1 MKIILASNS
10 PRRKE
15 LLRRISKEFETIASN
30 LDENTIKEEQ
40 PEKLVKKLAISK
52 AREVFERVQQNYRE
66 LIVIGGDT
74 VVYFNGKILGKPK
87 SEEDACNMLEE
98 LQNNV
103 NYVYSGLA
111 VIIKKDGKVIEKN
124 DYTKTAVYIKKMTEK
139 EIKEYVKTGEP
150 LDKAGSYAIQGIG
163 GKFIDKIEGSYN
175 NVVGMDTEK
184 LSKYLGED

>member
-1 MKIILASNS
+1 MI
-10 PRRKE
+10 
-15 LLRRISKEFETIASN
+15 
-30 LDENTIKEEQ
+30 
-40 PEKLVKKLAISK
+40 KKLK
-52 AREVFERVQQNYRE
+52 KNENN
-66 LIVIGGDT
+66 
-74 VVYFNGKILGKPK
+74 VYV
-87 SEEDACNMLEE
+87 CLEE
-98 LQNNV
+98 KK
-103 NYVYSGLA
+103 
-111 VIIKKDGKVIEKN
+111 KKDGRVIEKN

>member
-15 LLRRISKEFETIASN
+15 LLRRNSKRIWNSGKQFWRKYNKRRTPREAS
-30 LDENTIKEEQ
+30 
-40 PEKLVKKLAISK
+40 KKLAINK
-52 AREVFERVQQNYRE
+52 AREVFDKVQSNYEE

-87 SEEDACNMLEE
+87 SEEDACDMLKE

-111 VIIKKDGKVIEKN
+111 FIIKKDGKVIEKN

-163 GKFIDKIEGSYN
+163 GKFIDRIEGSYN

-184 LSKYLGED
+184 LAKYLGEN

>member
-1 MKIILASNS
+1 
-10 PRRKE
+10 
-15 LLRRISKEFETIASN
+15 
-30 LDENTIKEEQ
+30 
-40 PEKLVKKLAISK
+40 
-52 AREVFERVQQNYRE
+52 
-66 LIVIGGDT
+66 
-74 VVYFNGKILGKPK
+74 
-87 SEEDACNMLEE
+87 MLKE

-124 DYTKTAVYIKKMTEK
+124 DYAKTAVYIKKMTEK
-139 EIKEYVKTGEP
+139 EIKEYVETKEP

-184 LSKYLGED
+184 LAKYISEN

>member
-40 PEKLVKKLAISK
+40 PEELVKKLAISK

-87 SEEDACNMLEE
+87 SEEDACNMLKE

-111 VIIKKDGKVIEKN
+111 VITKKDGRVIEKN

>member
-1 MKIILASNS
+1 
-10 PRRKE
+10 
-15 LLRRISKEFETIASN
+15 
-30 LDENTIKEEQ
+30 
-40 PEKLVKKLAISK
+40 
-52 AREVFERVQQNYRE
+52 
-66 LIVIGGDT
+66 
-74 VVYFNGKILGKPK
+74 
-87 SEEDACNMLEE
+87 MLKE

-111 VIIKKDGKVIEKN
+111 VITKKDGRVIEKN

-175 NVVGMDTEK
+175 KVVGMDTEK

>member
-1 MKIILASNS
+1 MVKEEKPEQLV
-10 PRRKE
+10 KE
-15 LLRRISKEFETIASN
+15 LAAN
-30 LDENTIKEEQ
+30 
-40 PEKLVKKLAISK
+40 K
-52 AREVFERVQQNYRE
+52 AKEVFEKIQSNYEE
-66 LIVIGGDT
+66 LTVIGGDT
-74 VVYFNGKILGKPK
+74 VVYFNGEILGKPK
-87 SEEDACNMLEE
+87 NEEDACNMLKE

-139 EIKEYVKTGEP
+139 EIKEYVETKEP

-163 GKFIDKIEGSYN
+163 GKFIAKIEGSYN

-184 LSKYLGED
+184 LAEILNQIL

>member
-1 MKIILASNS
+1 
-10 PRRKE
+10 
-15 LLRRISKEFETIASN
+15 
-30 LDENTIKEEQ
+30 
-40 PEKLVKKLAISK
+40 
-52 AREVFERVQQNYRE
+52 
-66 LIVIGGDT
+66 
-74 VVYFNGKILGKPK
+74 
-87 SEEDACNMLEE
+87 MLKE

-124 DYTKTAVYIKKMTEK
+124 DYAKTAVYIKKMTEK
-139 EIKEYVKTGEP
+139 EIKEYVETKEP

>member
-87 SEEDACNMLEE
+87 SEEDACNMLKK

-111 VIIKKDGKVIEKN
+111 VITKKDGRVIEKN

>member
-1 MKIILASNS
+1 MASN
-10 PRRKE
+10 
-15 LLRRISKEFETIASN
+15 F
-30 LDENTIKEEQ
+30 DESTIKEEH
-40 PEKLVKKLAISK
+40 PEKLVKKLAINK
-52 AREVFERVQQNYRE
+52 AREAFDKVQSNYEE

-87 SEEDACNMLEE
+87 SEEDACDMLKE

-111 VIIKKDGKVIEKN
+111 VIIKKDGRVIEKN

-163 GKFIDKIEGSYN
+163 GKFIDRIEGSYN

-184 LSKYLGED
+184 LAKYLGEN

>member
-1 MKIILASNS
+1 
-10 PRRKE
+10 
-15 LLRRISKEFETIASN
+15 
-30 LDENTIKEEQ
+30 
-40 PEKLVKKLAISK
+40 
-52 AREVFERVQQNYRE
+52 
-66 LIVIGGDT
+66 
-74 VVYFNGKILGKPK
+74 
-87 SEEDACNMLEE
+87 MLKE

-111 VIIKKDGKVIEKN
+111 VITKKDGRVIEKN
-124 DYTKTAVYIKKMTEK
+124 DYKKTAVYIKKMTEK

>member
-1 MKIILASNS
+1 MV
-10 PRRKE
+10 
-15 LLRRISKEFETIASN
+15 KEFETISSN
-30 LDENTIKEEQ
+30 FDESTIKEEK
-40 PEKLVKKLAISK
+40 PEQLVKELAINK
-52 AREVFERVQQNYRE
+52 AREVFEKVQSNYEE
-66 LIVIGGDT
+66 LTVIGGDT

-87 SEEDACNMLEE
+87 NEEDACNMLKE

-111 VIIKKDGKVIEKN
+111 VIIKKDGRVIEKN

-139 EIKEYVKTGEP
+139 EIKEYVATKEP

-163 GKFIDKIEGSYN
+163 GKFIAKIEGSYN

-184 LSKYLGED
+184 LAEILSQIL

>member
-40 PEKLVKKLAISK
+40 PEELVKKLAISK

-87 SEEDACNMLEE
+87 SEEDACNMLKE

-111 VIIKKDGKVIEKN
+111 VI
-124 DYTKTAVYIKKMTEK
+124 TKKMEELLRKMT
-139 EIKEYVKTGEP
+139 
-150 LDKAGSYAIQGIG
+150 IQKQRYIL
-163 GKFIDKIEGSYN
+163 KK
-175 NVVGMDTEK
+175 
-184 LSKYLGED
+184 

>member
-1 MKIILASNS
+1 MENTV
-10 PRRKE
+10 
-15 LLRRISKEFETIASN
+15 KEFETIASN
-30 LDENTIKEEQ
+30 FDENTIKEEQ
-40 PEKLVKKLAISK
+40 PEELVKKLAISK

-87 SEEDACNMLEE
+87 SEEDACNMLKE

-111 VIIKKDGKVIEKN
+111 VITKKDGRVIEKN

-139 EIKEYVKTGEP
+139 EIKEYVETKEP

-184 LSKYLGED
+184 LAKYLGEN